1 MAEKSWVLCTG
12 MRCHIWRNSVDFV
25 DIWSRYLF
33 SKTNIYFKI
42 KAFAFLFAFLFCFA
56 LFIVHPGLYWLLI
69 KVSITVT
76 PHEHHGVSEQR
87 QLLIK
92 GQNSALLTHCE
103 GGGGGGGALQSSVAS
118 PQKGPLMR
126 KKFPCYAGESVWDQ
140 GRISNT
146 NTMCRNLCW
155 IP

>member
-12 MRCHIWRNSVDFV
+12 TRCHIWRNSVDFV
-25 DIWSRYLF
+25 DIRSRYLF
-33 SKTNIYFKI
+33 SKTSIYCKI
-42 KAFAFLFAFLFCFA
+42 KTIFVCICCFA
-56 LFIVHPGLYWLLI
+56 LYIVHPGLYWLWI

-92 GQNSALLTHCE
+92 GQNSALLTYCDGE
-103 GGGGGGGALQSSVAS
+103 VGGLQSSVGS

-126 KKFPCYAGESVWDQ
+126 KTFPCYAGESVWNQ

-146 NTMCRNLCW
+146 IYRNLCW